1 MLKFILNALQ
11 FFSGLVIINLIIKLI
26 DWLIDWPWYVSA
38 IILLVI
44 NIIGCLLDYLSD
56 LQMNRRD

>member
-11 FFSGLVIINLIIKLI
+11 FFSWLVIINLIIKLI
-26 DWLIDWPWYVSA
+26 DWPWYVSA
-38 IILLVI
+38 IIILVI

-56 LQMNRRD
+56 PQMNRRD

>member
-11 FFSGLVIINLIIKLI
+11 FFSWLVIINLIVK
-26 DWLIDWPWYVSA
+26 LIDWPWYVSA
-38 IILLVI
+38 IIVLVI

-56 LQMNRRD
+56 PQINRRD

>member
-1 MLKFILNALQ
+1 MLKFILNTLQ
-11 FFSGLVIINLIIKLI
+11 FFSWLVIINLILK
-26 DWLIDWPWYVSA
+26 LIDWPWYVSA

-56 LQMNRRD
+56 PQMNRRD

>member
-11 FFSGLVIINLIIKLI
+11 FFSWLVIINLIQE
-26 DWLIDWPWYVSA
+26 LIDWPWYVSA
-38 IILLVI
+38 IVILVI

-56 LQMNRRD
+56 HRMNRRD

>member
-11 FFSGLVIINLIIKLI
+11 FFSWLVIINLIIE
-26 DWLIDWPWYVSA
+26 LIDWPWYVSA
-38 IILLVI
+38 IIVLVV

-56 LQMNRRD
+56 PRMNRRD

>member
-11 FFSGLVIINLIIKLI
+11 FFSGLVIINLILK
-26 DWLIDWPWYVSA
+26 LIDWPWYVSA

-44 NIIGCLLDYLSD
+44 NIIGCLLDYLND
-56 LQMNRRD
+56 PQINRRD

>member
-11 FFSGLVIINLIIKLI
+11 FFSWLVIINLIIE
-26 DWLIDWPWYVSA
+26 LIDWPWYVSA

-56 LQMNRRD
+56 PQMNRRN

>member
-11 FFSGLVIINLIIKLI
+11 FFSWLVIINLIIE
-26 DWLIDWPWYVSA
+26 LIDWPWYVSA
-38 IILLVI
+38 IIILVI

-56 LQMNRRD
+56 PQINRRD

>member
-11 FFSGLVIINLIIKLI
+11 FFSWLVIINLIIE
-26 DWLIDWPWYVSA
+26 LIDWPWYVSA

-56 LQMNRRD
+56 PQINRRD

>member
-11 FFSGLVIINLIIKLI
+11 FFSGLVIINLILK
-26 DWLIDWPWYVSA
+26 LIDWPWYVSA

-56 LQMNRRD
+56 PQMNRRD

>member
-11 FFSGLVIINLIIKLI
+11 FFSWLVIINLIIE
-26 DWLIDWPWYVSA
+26 LIDWPWYVST

-56 LQMNRRD
+56 PQINRRD

>member
-11 FFSGLVIINLIIKLI
+11 FFSWLVIINLIIELI
-26 DWLIDWPWYVSA
+26 DWSWYVSA

-56 LQMNRRD
+56 PQMNRRN

>member
-11 FFSGLVIINLIIKLI
+11 FFSWLVIINLIIE
-26 DWLIDWPWYVSA
+26 LIDWPWYVSA

-56 LQMNRRD
+56 PQMNRRD

>member
-1 MLKFILNALQ
+1 MFKFILNALQ
-11 FFSGLVIINLIIKLI
+11 FFSWLVIINLIIE
-26 DWLIDWPWYVSA
+26 LIDWPWYVSA

-56 LQMNRRD
+56 HRMNRRD

>member
-11 FFSGLVIINLIIKLI
+11 FFSWLIIINLIIE
-26 DWLIDWPWYVSA
+26 LIDWPWYVSA

-56 LQMNRRD
+56 PQMNRRD

>member
-1 MLKFILNALQ
+1 MFKFILNALQ
-11 FFSGLVIINLIIKLI
+11 FFSWLVIINLIIE
-26 DWLIDWPWYVSA
+26 LIDWPWYVSA

-56 LQMNRRD
+56 HQKNRRD

>member
-56 LQMNRRD
+56 PQMNRRD

>member
-1 MLKFILNALQ
+1 MFKFILNALQ
-11 FFSGLVIINLIIKLI
+11 FFSWLVIINLIIE
-26 DWLIDWPWYVSA
+26 LIDWPWYVSA

-56 LQMNRRD
+56 HQINRRD

>member
-1 MLKFILNALQ
+1 MLKFILNTLQ
-11 FFSGLVIINLIIKLI
+11 FFSWLVIINLIIE
-26 DWLIDWPWYVSA
+26 LIDWPWYVSA

-56 LQMNRRD
+56 PQINRRD

>member
-11 FFSGLVIINLIIKLI
+11 FFSWLVIINLIIE
-26 DWLIDWPWYVSA
+26 LIDWPWYVSA

-56 LQMNRRD
+56 L

>member
-11 FFSGLVIINLIIKLI
+11 FFSWLVIINLIIK
-26 DWLIDWPWYVSA
+26 LIDWPWYVSA

-56 LQMNRRD
+56 PQMNRRD

>member
-11 FFSGLVIINLIIKLI
+11 FFSWLVIINLIVKLI
-26 DWLIDWPWYVSA
+26 NWPWYVSA
-38 IILLVI
+38 IIVLVI

-56 LQMNRRD
+56 HRMNRRD

>member
-11 FFSGLVIINLIIKLI
+11 FFSGLVIINLIIK
-26 DWLIDWPWYVSA
+26 LIDWPWYVSA

-56 LQMNRRD
+56 PQINRRD

>member
-11 FFSGLVIINLIIKLI
+11 FFSWLVIINLIIE
-26 DWLIDWPWYVSA
+26 LIDWPWYVSA
-38 IILLVI
+38 IIILVV

-56 LQMNRRD
+56 PQMNRRD

>member
-11 FFSGLVIINLIIKLI
+11 FFSWLVIINLVIK
-26 DWLIDWPWYVSA
+26 LIDWPWYVSA

-56 LQMNRRD
+56 PQMNRRD

>member
-11 FFSGLVIINLIIKLI
+11 FFSWLVIINLIIKLI
-26 DWLIDWPWYVSA
+26 DWPWYVSA
-38 IILLVI
+38 IIILVI

-56 LQMNRRD
+56 PQINRRD

>member
-11 FFSGLVIINLIIKLI
+11 FFSWLVIINLIVE
-26 DWLIDWPWYVSA
+26 LIDWPWYVSA
-38 IILLVI
+38 IIILVI

-56 LQMNRRD
+56 H

>member
-11 FFSGLVIINLIIKLI
+11 FFSWLVIINLVIK
-26 DWLIDWPWYVSA
+26 LIDWPWYVSA

-56 LQMNRRD
+56 HRMNRRD

>member
-11 FFSGLVIINLIIKLI
+11 FFSWLVIINLIIE
-26 DWLIDWPWYVSA
+26 LIDWPWYVSA
-38 IILLVI
+38 IIILVI

-56 LQMNRRD
+56 PQMNRRD